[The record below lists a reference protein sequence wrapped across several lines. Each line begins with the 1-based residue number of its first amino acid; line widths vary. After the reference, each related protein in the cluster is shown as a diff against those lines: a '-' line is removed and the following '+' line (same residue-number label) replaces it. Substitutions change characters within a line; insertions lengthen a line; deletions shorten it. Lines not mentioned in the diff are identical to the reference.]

1 MRTSGWIAKVSAG
14 VIAVGAADLVTKLLA
29 ERHLAH
35 GVALGAG
42 ARLQLSHNTGMAF
55 GTLAGAPQAVVA
67 SMVVAC
73 VVALAW
79 AIQRGVVA
87 GGSVAVALVL
97 GGALANL
104 VDRLEGGGVTD
115 FIDLGAW
122 PSFNVADAALT
133 TGIAVALWRSMGAPA
148 EPAHAAANA
157 TEAGS

>member
-1 MRTSGWIAKVSAG
+1 MKAAAG
-14 VIAVGAADLVTKLLA
+14 VVAVGAADLASKLLA
-29 ERHLAH
+29 ERHLAD
-35 GVALGAG
+35 GMALAGG

-55 GTLAGAPQAVVA
+55 GTLAGAPQALVV
-67 SMVVAC
+67 SVVIAC

-87 GGSVAVALVL
+87 GGSLAIALVL

-133 TGIAVALWRSMGAPA
+133 TGIAVVLWRSIGTPA
-148 EPAHAAANA
+148 APAHAAST